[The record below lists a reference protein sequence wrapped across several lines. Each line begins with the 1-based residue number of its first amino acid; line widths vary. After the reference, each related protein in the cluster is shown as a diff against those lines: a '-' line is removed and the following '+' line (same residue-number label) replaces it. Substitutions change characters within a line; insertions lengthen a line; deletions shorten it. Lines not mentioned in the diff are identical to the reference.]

1 MNIIFMGT
9 PGFAIPSLTAVNE
22 SKHELVSVVT
32 VPDKKQGRGQSI
44 SYSDVKKFA
53 IENNIEVLQPEDLS
67 DINFIN
73 RLKALKP
80 DIIVVVAFRI
90 LPEIIFDIPA
100 YGIFNLHASLLPKY
114 RGAAP
119 INRAVMN
126 GDTETGVTTFFL
138 KKKVDTGNIILQY
151 KINILPEDDAGS
163 LHDRLSK
170 LGADA
175 VIKTIELIEKND
187 LTLIKQDDSLASK
200 APKIFKEDCLIN
212 WENDS
217 VKIHNHIRGL
227 SPYPA
232 AFTHFN
238 NKSIKIF
245 KSILTDLRSENLPG
259 EFRITGKKLY
269 VNTKDNLL
277 EISELQP
284 EGKKRMTAKDFING
298 LNLT

>member
-1 MNIIFMGT
+1 MKIIFMGT
-9 PGFAIPSLTAVNE
+9 PEFAVPSLSAVND

-32 VPDKKQGRGQSI
+32 VPDKKKGRGQSL
-44 SYSDVKKFA
+44 SFSEVKKYA
-53 IENNIEVLQPEDLS
+53 LEKNIEVLQPEDLS
-67 DINFIN
+67 NINFIN
-73 RLKALKP
+73 RMKELKP

-90 LPEIIFDIPA
+90 LPEIIFDIPSS
-100 YGIFNLHASLLPKY
+100 GIFNLHASLLPKY

-119 INRAVMN
+119 INRAIMN

-138 KKKVDTGNIILQY
+138 KKKVDTGNIIHQD

-175 VIKTIELIEKND
+175 VMKTIELIEKND
-187 LTLIKQDDSLASK
+187 FTLINQDDTLVSK

-217 VKIHNHIRGL
+217 VKIHNQIRGL

-232 AFTHFN
+232 AYTRFKD
-238 NKSIKIF
+238 KSVKIF
-245 KSILTDLRSENLPG
+245 KSNLSEIKSTTLPG
-259 EFRITGKKLY
+259 DIIISEKKLY

-277 EISELQP
+277 EICELQP
-284 EGKKRMTAKDFING
+284 EGKKRMSAKDFING
-298 LNLT
+298 LNIN

>member
-1 MNIIFMGT
+1 MKIIFMGT
-9 PGFAIPSLTAVNE
+9 PEFAVPSLSAVNE

-32 VPDKKQGRGQSI
+32 VPDKKKGRGQSL
-44 SYSDVKKFA
+44 SFSDVKKYA
-53 IENNIEVLQPEDLS
+53 LEKNIEVLQPDDLS

-73 RLKALKP
+73 RLNELKP

-90 LPEIIFDIPA
+90 LPEIIFDIPSS
-100 YGIFNLHASLLPKY
+100 GIFNLHASLLPKY

-138 KKKVDTGNIILQY
+138 KKKVDTGNIILQD

-175 VIKTIELIEKND
+175 VMKTIELIEKND
-187 LTLIKQDDSLASK
+187 LTLIKQDDSIASK

-212 WENDS
+212 WKNDS

-232 AFTHFN
+232 AFTHYN

-245 KSILTDLRSENLPG
+245 KSILTGLSSENHPG
-259 EFRITGKKLY
+259 EFLITGKKLY
-269 VNTKDNLL
+269 VNTNDNLL